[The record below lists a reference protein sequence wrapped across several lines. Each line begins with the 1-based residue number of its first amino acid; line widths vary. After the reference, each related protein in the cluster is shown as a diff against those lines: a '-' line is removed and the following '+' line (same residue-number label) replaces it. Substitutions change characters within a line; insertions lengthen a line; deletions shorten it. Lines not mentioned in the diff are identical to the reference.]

1 MMDLNGSLDR
11 GLCSRYIG
19 VQLRVILQASTI
31 CSDCFTSFFRVVFLY
46 LRWIFAFIRFSPF
59 FFFFLKPTLPA
70 LPFGAFAFNI
80 MMFVHM
86 IVLLVL
92 LEMQRRSK

>member
-1 MMDLNGSLDR
+1 MTVSLLFSVLSFCIYDGSLP
-11 GLCSRYIG
+11 LFVLFPI
-19 VQLRVILQASTI
+19 
-31 CSDCFTSFFRVVFLY
+31 
-46 LRWIFAFIRFSPF
+46 
-59 FFFFLKPTLPA
+59 FFLKPTLPA